1 MKKFLSL
8 LLAVIMLLGCIPA
21 MAEAGTFT
29 ANADKH
35 MITAYKGEDE
45 NLVVPASVDGV
56 PTPIINWQTIN
67 GAKKAV
73 TLTLEEG
80 ITQIRSNNIAS
91 LNITQL
97 TLPSTLEVIANN
109 NIYQTDKLTEVTV
122 PAAVSYV
129 GTLTFSYCDVL
140 TKVTFTGL
148 CPVFGPR
155 TFVST
160 AKDLVVYVPDDQL
173 DAYKAALPEGLNIQS
188 SGKNAVDARVRVS
201 ESDFE
206 FDAATGTIKKY
217 NGTASYIEIPATIGG
232 VQVKT
237 IGQKAFYQHP
247 YMTVVIIPEGVETLE
262 MYSIFAGSG
271 LYRVELPSTLKT
283 IGNNALWGAE
293 LDSVKLPEG
302 LEKIGD
308 GAFTNGMYSKVEEL
322 IIPDSV
328 TSIGKEAFKGC
339 TPIKI
344 IIGANVQSLAEG
356 AFGALNYVEEVVIR
370 NTNGMTIDPK
380 AFQSSKK
387 GATITLMDGI
397 TEEVYNSYV
406 EQLAVAYENAT
417 VNQPELAAA
426 FPTLDAEAG
435 APFIG
440 NWNAVAVT
448 DGTDFYG
455 MDLLGMSM
463 SFVLNADGT
472 GSVDMD
478 VDSTAGGW
486 YVADGTAIF
495 APILEEGGQ
504 PDPEEAMPLTLDEN
518 GRMCLDLMGLI
529 VLMEKEGVEYA
540 VPAIP
545 EKPWPELDADKA
557 QYYVG
562 TWDAVSYIVDGET
575 YPAELVGPT
584 TLILNADGTAQMTEG
599 EEEAYELRWYAESY
613 SAYVGPAMS
622 ALVEIYFD
630 MNGNLEM
637 LQDGSKIVFA
647 PHVDAKVIEGA
658 DELLGDW
665 YDDVGNKLT
674 LVNDGTLTH
683 TYSFDGWVDTYAWDV
698 VDGAAV
704 VTEGPWSGLPI
715 TLENGILIIT
725 NDEGIFQIF
734 SRDGDLSAYY
744 GEDDEEYDMP
754 EAQPIG
760 VEGEPY
766 FGAWNGEMF
775 GMEVILTLNPDG
787 TCAMEMM
794 GEAEPGVWSIVDGK
808 ANIMG
813 DELYIDDGGSLVY
826 AALELVFTKAGGA
839 APSGPETALGTWEDK
854 YKTLY
859 VNEDGTIELVYKSD
873 GYTSRM
879 TWEVMDGNAV
889 VMEGLW
895 ENMPLTAENGVLT
908 LTDGSYVAEFT
919 RVGEAPAVYVGP
931 GMGAAPAVPSAS
943 AGTGIDYVPS
953 VADDFIGG
961 WICTADPGM
970 QILILEDEVSLID
983 GDGCYSTTWAVV
995 NGAAEIDGMTLYI
1008 TDNYTVGILDM
1019 YGEQATFERGYV
1031 EKPKTS
1037 APAPSDGGNAG
1048 TQVSSEL
1055 QAYVGTWHL
1064 CYLATGGLE
1073 GDLRSMGLTGKL
1085 VLNADGTGVMT
1096 GLSDESGSWYDDEG
1110 QVRFGDSG
1118 MPIFLL
1124 DGGFLRYG
1132 TEMSGY
1138 MVFSQNESATW
1149 SPAPAAT
1156 PVPAPTA
1163 APAAPAA
1170 PNGGNVERLNV
1181 KFVCKTYTSAGYT
1194 MDASMLGAEYALVFH
1209 DNGMADFTMAGFTA
1223 NNLPY
1228 TVTAEG
1234 VYAINYYGTMFN
1246 CTPTDAGF
1254 DMDFY
1259 GTMMMHFVPAE

>member
-1 MKKFLSL
+1 MNNRKRWVQIM
-8 LLAVIMLLGCIPA
+8 AGGMAAIMLLGCLPA

-344 IIGANVQSLAEG
+344 IIGANVQSLSEG

-426 FPTLDAEAG
+426 FPTLDALCAASVEDIEEIVKPCGLFHTKAKDISG
-435 APFIG
+435 MCRQIRDRFGGTVPDSMTTAPALWI
-440 NWNAVAVT
+440 W
-448 DGTDFYG
+448 
-455 MDLLGMSM
+455 
-463 SFVLNADGT
+463 
-472 GSVDMD
+472 
-478 VDSTAGGW
+478 TA
-486 YVADGTAIF
+486 TR
-495 APILEEGGQ
+495 P
-504 PDPEEAMPLTLDEN
+504 
-518 GRMCLDLMGLI
+518 
-529 VLMEKEGVEYA
+529 
-540 VPAIP
+540 PA
-545 EKPWPELDADKA
+545 A
-557 QYYVG
+557 G
-562 TWDAVSYIVDGET
+562 TWRMARPSLRPSWRRAVSPCLRRPCPSPWT
-575 YPAELVGPT
+575 R
-584 TLILNADGTAQMTEG
+584 TA
-599 EEEAYELRWYAESY
+599 AC
-613 SAYVGPAMS
+613 
-622 ALVEIYFD
+622 AL
-630 MNGNLEM
+630 
-637 LQDGSKIVFA
+637 
-647 PHVDAKVIEGA
+647 
-658 DELLGDW
+658 
-665 YDDVGNKLT
+665 
-674 LVNDGTLTH
+674 
-683 TYSFDGWVDTYAWDV
+683 
-698 VDGAAV
+698 
-704 VTEGPWSGLPI
+704 
-715 TLENGILIIT
+715 
-725 NDEGIFQIF
+725 
-734 SRDGDLSAYY
+734 
-744 GEDDEEYDMP
+744 
-754 EAQPIG
+754 
-760 VEGEPY
+760 
-766 FGAWNGEMF
+766 
-775 GMEVILTLNPDG
+775 
-787 TCAMEMM
+787 
-794 GEAEPGVWSIVDGK
+794 
-808 ANIMG
+808 
-813 DELYIDDGGSLVY
+813 
-826 AALELVFTKAGGA
+826 
-839 APSGPETALGTWEDK
+839 
-854 YKTLY
+854 
-859 VNEDGTIELVYKSD
+859 
-873 GYTSRM
+873 
-879 TWEVMDGNAV
+879 
-889 VMEGLW
+889 
-895 ENMPLTAENGVLT
+895 
-908 LTDGSYVAEFT
+908 
-919 RVGEAPAVYVGP
+919 
-931 GMGAAPAVPSAS
+931 
-943 AGTGIDYVPS
+943 
-953 VADDFIGG
+953 
-961 WICTADPGM
+961 
-970 QILILEDEVSLID
+970 
-983 GDGCYSTTWAVV
+983 TWA
-995 NGAAEIDGMTLYI
+995 A
-1008 TDNYTVGILDM
+1008 
-1019 YGEQATFERGYV
+1019 
-1031 EKPKTS
+1031 
-1037 APAPSDGGNAG
+1037 
-1048 TQVSSEL
+1048 SS
-1055 QAYVGTWHL
+1055 
-1064 CYLATGGLE
+1064 C
-1073 GDLRSMGLTGKL
+1073 
-1085 VLNADGTGVMT
+1085 
-1096 GLSDESGSWYDDEG
+1096 
-1110 QVRFGDSG
+1110 
-1118 MPIFLL
+1118 
-1124 DGGFLRYG
+1124 
-1132 TEMSGY
+1132 
-1138 MVFSQNESATW
+1138 
-1149 SPAPAAT
+1149 
-1156 PVPAPTA
+1156 
-1163 APAAPAA
+1163 
-1170 PNGGNVERLNV
+1170 
-1181 KFVCKTYTSAGYT
+1181 
-1194 MDASMLGAEYALVFH
+1194 
-1209 DNGMADFTMAGFTA
+1209 
-1223 NNLPY
+1223 
-1228 TVTAEG
+1228 
-1234 VYAINYYGTMFN
+1234 
-1246 CTPTDAGF
+1246 
-1254 DMDFY
+1254 
-1259 GTMMMHFVPAE
+1259 

>member
-8 LLAVIMLLGCIPA
+8 LLAAIMLLGCLPA

-29 ANADKH
+29 ANANKH

-155 TFVST
+155 AFVST

-344 IIGANVQSLAEG
+344 IIGANVQSLSEG

-440 NWNAVAVT
+440 NWSAVAVT

-463 SFVLNADGT
+463 NVVLNADGT
-472 GSVDMD
+472 GSLDMD
-478 VDSTAGGW
+478 TDSTPGGW
-486 YVADGTAIF
+486 YVENGAAIF

-504 PDPEEAMPLTLDEN
+504 PVLEEAIPFTMDEN
-518 GRMCLDLMGLI
+518 GRMCIDLMGLI
-529 VLMEKEGVEYA
+529 VLLEKEGAEYA

-545 EKPWPELDADKA
+545 EKPWPEMDADKA
-557 QYYVG
+557 QAYVG
-562 TWDAVSYIVDGET
+562 TWDAVKYYVDGTE
-575 YPAELVGPT
+575 YSAEVMGAT
-584 TLILNADGTAQMTEG
+584 TLILNADGTAQMIEG
-599 EEEAYELRWYAESY
+599 EEEPYELRWYAESY
-613 SAYVGPAMS
+613 SAYVGPTMS
-622 ALVEIYFD
+622 ALAELYFD
-630 MNGNLEM
+630 MNGDLQM
-637 LQDGSKIVFA
+637 KQDGSKMIMK
-647 PHVDAKVIEGA
+647 PHVEAKVITGA

-665 YDDVGNKLT
+665 YDDLGNKLT
-674 LVNDGTLTH
+674 VTNDGNLTV
-683 TYSFDGWVDTYAWDV
+683 TYASDGWVRELKWDM
-698 VDGAAV
+698 VDGAAT
-704 VTEGPWSGLPI
+704 VTEGLWVGCPI
-715 TLENGILIIT
+715 VLENGIVIISGD
-725 NDEGIFQIF
+725 NAFQLF
-734 SRDGDLSAYY
+734 SVDGDLSAYY
-744 GEDDEEYDMP
+744 GDDEDDMP

-760 VEGEPY
+760 AEGEPY
-766 FGAWNGEMF
+766 FGTWTGNMF
-775 GMEVILTLNPDG
+775 GMEVILTLNQDG

-794 GEAEPGVWSIVDGK
+794 GESEPGVWSVVDGK
-808 ANIMG
+808 ANVMD
-813 DELYIDDGGSLVY
+813 DELYIDGDGNLVFE
-826 AALELVFTKAGGA
+826 AMGIVFTKVEEDSSDNEMSEEELLAFLALLGQMA
-839 APSGPETALGTWEDK
+839 ESEETELPE
-854 YKTLY
+854 
-859 VNEDGTIELVYKSD
+859 N
-873 GYTSRM
+873 
-879 TWEVMDGNAV
+879 
-889 VMEGLW
+889 
-895 ENMPLTAENGVLT
+895 
-908 LTDGSYVAEFT
+908 
-919 RVGEAPAVYVGP
+919 
-931 GMGAAPAVPSAS
+931 
-943 AGTGIDYVPS
+943 
-953 VADDFIGG
+953 
-961 WICTADPGM
+961 
-970 QILILEDEVSLID
+970 
-983 GDGCYSTTWAVV
+983 
-995 NGAAEIDGMTLYI
+995 
-1008 TDNYTVGILDM
+1008 
-1019 YGEQATFERGYV
+1019 
-1031 EKPKTS
+1031 
-1037 APAPSDGGNAG
+1037 
-1048 TQVSSEL
+1048 L
-1055 QAYVGTWHL
+1055 QPYVGTWHMV
-1064 CYLATGGLE
+1064 YMATGGLE
-1073 GDLRSMGLTGKL
+1073 GDLRAMGITAKL
-1085 VLNADGTGVMT
+1085 ELKADGTGV
-1096 GLSDESGSWYDDEG
+1096 LSGAADDSGKWYDDEG
-1110 QVRFGDSG
+1110 TVRFGQGDS
-1118 MPIFLL
+1118 PLVLL

-1132 TEMSGY
+1132 SQLAGY
-1138 MVFSQNESATW
+1138 MVFSQDATATW
-1149 SPAPAAT
+1149 APAPVAT
-1156 PVPAPTA
+1156 PVPQPTA
-1163 APAAPAA
+1163 APAAPVA
-1170 PNGGNVERLNV
+1170 PQAPAGNVQHV
-1181 KFVCKTYTSAGYT
+1181 GTKFVCKTYTTFGMT
-1194 MDASMLGAEYALVFH
+1194 MDASMLGGEYGLTFH
-1209 DNGMADFTMAGFTA
+1209 ETGLADFTMAGFTVPS
-1223 NNLPY
+1223 LPY
-1228 TVTAEG
+1228 TVNAEG
-1234 VYAINYYGTMFN
+1234 TYVINYYGTMFN
-1246 CTPTDAGF
+1246 CVPTATGF
-1254 DMDFY
+1254 DMDYY

>member
-8 LLAVIMLLGCIPA
+8 LLAVMMLLGCLPA
-21 MAEAGTFT
+21 MAEDAEWKINLFTSLVSRRSAAEKLDSIVVPAEVDGIAVRGIEYMAFSMYKNFKQLTIADNAAMLDRRVLRDLLKLEAVELPESLLIIREGNFTNLPKLTSVVIPANVVLVHSSFNKCASLTSITFEGMCPIFVTAGTFGMFT
-29 ANADKH
+29 DLPADC
-35 MITAYKGEDE
+35 
-45 NLVVPASVDGV
+45 
-56 PTPIINWQTIN
+56 
-67 GAKKAV
+67 
-73 TLTLEEG
+73 
-80 ITQIRSNNIAS
+80 
-91 LNITQL
+91 
-97 TLPSTLEVIANN
+97 VI
-109 NIYQTDKLTEVTV
+109 
-122 PAAVSYV
+122 
-129 GTLTFSYCDVL
+129 
-140 TKVTFTGL
+140 
-148 CPVFGPR
+148 
-155 TFVST
+155 
-160 AKDLVVYVPDDQL
+160 YVPDNQVS
-173 DAYKAALPEGLNIQS
+173 AYKAAFADREDVVARIQP
-188 SGKNAVDARVRVS
+188 SGRNAERIDRPAT
-201 ESDFE
+201 ESGFA
-206 FDAATGTIKKY
+206 FDASTGTITRY
-217 NGTASYIEIPATIGG
+217 TGTADYLVIPTTIDG
-232 VQVKT
+232 VQVKH
-237 IGQKAFYQHP
+237 IADFAFE
-247 YMTVVIIPEGVETLE
+247 TNVCCIIIPEGVETIGR
-262 MYSIFAGSG
+262 YSLGHELLTYVS
-271 LYRVELPSTLKT
+271 LPSTLT
-283 IGNNALWGAE
+283 N
-293 LDSVKLPEG
+293 V
-302 LEKIGD
+302 GD
-308 GAFTNGMYSKVEEL
+308 GAF
-322 IIPDSV
+322 
-328 TSIGKEAFKGC
+328 
-339 TPIKI
+339 
-344 IIGANVQSLAEG
+344 
-356 AFGALNYVEEVVIR
+356 
-370 NTNGMTIDPK
+370 
-380 AFQSSKK
+380 SS
-387 GATITLMDGI
+387 
-397 TEEVYNSYV
+397 SYLSAISYPAADV
-406 EQLAVAYENAT
+406 PAYE
-417 VNQPELAAA
+417 AAA
-426 FPTLDAEAG
+426 FEGVKGDAWQLLLPYGTTQEQVDAFAAYMAPSAPKAVVQASIIEPYSFPKLDAEAG
-435 APFIG
+435 APYIG
-440 NWNAVAVT
+440 NWTAVAVT

-455 MDLLGMSM
+455 MDLLGISM
-463 SFVLNADGT
+463 TAVLNDDGT
-472 GSVDMD
+472 GVVDID
-478 VDSTAGGW
+478 GDTAPGGW
-486 YVADGTAIF
+486 YVEDGTAIF

-504 PDPEEAMPLTLDEN
+504 PVPEEAMPFTLDEN
-518 GRMCLDLMGLI
+518 ARMCLDLSGLI
-529 VLMEKEGVEYA
+529 MLMEKEGVEYA
-540 VPAIP
+540 TPAIP

-599 EEEAYELRWYAESY
+599 EEEPYELRWYAESY

-630 MNGNLEM
+630 MNGNLQM
-637 LQDGSKIVFA
+637 MQDGSEIVFA
-647 PHVDAKVIEGA
+647 PHVDVKVIEGA

-665 YDDVGNKLT
+665 YDDYDNKLT
-674 LVNDGTLTH
+674 LVDDGTLTH

-715 TLENGILIIT
+715 VLENGILIIT

-744 GEDDEEYDMP
+744 GEDDEDYDMP

-760 VEGEPY
+760 AEGEPY

-839 APSGPETALGTWEDK
+839 AP
-854 YKTLY
+854 
-859 VNEDGTIELVYKSD
+859 
-873 GYTSRM
+873 
-879 TWEVMDGNAV
+879 
-889 VMEGLW
+889 
-895 ENMPLTAENGVLT
+895 
-908 LTDGSYVAEFT
+908 
-919 RVGEAPAVYVGP
+919 EAPAVP
-931 GMGAAPAVPSAS
+931 EAPA
-943 AGTGIDYVPS
+943 
-953 VADDFIGG
+953 ADL
-961 WICTADPGM
+961 P
-970 QILILEDEVSLID
+970 E
-983 GDGCYSTTWAVV
+983 
-995 NGAAEIDGMTLYI
+995 TL
-1008 TDNYTVGILDM
+1008 
-1019 YGEQATFERGYV
+1019 QPF
-1031 EKPKTS
+1031 
-1037 APAPSDGGNAG
+1037 
-1048 TQVSSEL
+1048 
-1055 QAYVGTWHL
+1055 VGTWHL

-1118 MPIFLL
+1118 MPLFLL

-1170 PNGGNVERLNV
+1170 PTGGNVERLNV
-1181 KFVCKTYTSAGYT
+1181 KFICKTYTSAGYT

>member
-8 LLAVIMLLGCIPA
+8 LLAVMMLLGCIPA

-344 IIGANVQSLAEG
+344 IIGANVQSLSEG

-406 EQLAVAYENAT
+406 EQLAVAYESAT

-440 NWNAVAVT
+440 NWSAVAVT
-448 DGTDFYG
+448 DGADFYG
-455 MDLLGMSM
+455 MDLLGISM
-463 SFVLNADGT
+463 TVVLNDDGT
-472 GSVDMD
+472 SVVDMD
-478 VDSTAGGW
+478 GDAAPGGW
-486 YVADGTAIF
+486 YVEDGTAIF

-504 PDPEEAMPLTLDEN
+504 PVPEEAMPFTLDEN
-518 GRMCLDLMGLI
+518 ARMCLDLGGLI
-529 VLMEKEGVEYA
+529 ILMEKEGAEYA
-540 VPAIP
+540 TPAIP

-562 TWDAVSYIVDGET
+562 TWDAVSYIVDGDT

-599 EEEAYELRWYAESY
+599 EEEPYELRWYAESY

-630 MNGNLEM
+630 ANGNLEM

-647 PHVDAKVIEGA
+647 PHVEATVIEGA

-665 YDDVGNKLT
+665 YDDYDNKLT

-715 TLENGILIIT
+715 VLENGILIIT

-744 GEDDEEYDMP
+744 GEDDEDMP
-754 EAQPIG
+754 VAQPVG
-760 VEGEPY
+760 DEGAAY

-794 GEAEPGVWSIVDGK
+794 GEAEPGVWSIVDSK

-813 DELYIDDGGSLVY
+813 DELYIDDGGNLVY

-839 APSGPETALGTWEDK
+839 APEETA
-854 YKTLY
+854 
-859 VNEDGTIELVYKSD
+859 V
-873 GYTSRM
+873 
-879 TWEVMDGNAV
+879 
-889 VMEGLW
+889 
-895 ENMPLTAENGVLT
+895 P
-908 LTDGSYVAEFT
+908 
-919 RVGEAPAVYVGP
+919 
-931 GMGAAPAVPSAS
+931 AAPA
-943 AGTGIDYVPS
+943 AGLP
-953 VADDFIGG
+953 
-961 WICTADPGM
+961 
-970 QILILEDEVSLID
+970 E
-983 GDGCYSTTWAVV
+983 
-995 NGAAEIDGMTLYI
+995 TL
-1008 TDNYTVGILDM
+1008 
-1019 YGEQATFERGYV
+1019 QPF
-1031 EKPKTS
+1031 
-1037 APAPSDGGNAG
+1037 
-1048 TQVSSEL
+1048 
-1055 QAYVGTWHL
+1055 VGTWHL

-1085 VLNADGTGVMT
+1085 VLNADGTGAMT

-1118 MPIFLL
+1118 MPLFLL

-1132 TEMSGY
+1132 TELSGY

-1170 PNGGNVERLNV
+1170 PTGGNVERLNV
-1181 KFVCKTYTSAGYT
+1181 KFVCKSYTSAGFT
-1194 MDASMLGAEYALVFH
+1194 LDASMLGAEYALLFRE
-1209 DNGMADFTMAGFTA
+1209 GGTCDFTMAGFTA
-1223 NNLPY
+1223 ANLPY
-1228 TVTAEG
+1228 TVSAEG
-1234 VYAINYYGTMFN
+1234 VYVINYYGTMFN

>member
-1 MKKFLSL
+1 KHIADF
-8 LLAVIMLLGCIPA
+8 AFETNVCCI
-21 MAEAGTFT
+21 
-29 ANADKH
+29 
-35 MITAYKGEDE
+35 
-45 NLVVPASVDGV
+45 
-56 PTPIINWQTIN
+56 
-67 GAKKAV
+67 
-73 TLTLEEG
+73 
-80 ITQIRSNNIAS
+80 
-91 LNITQL
+91 
-97 TLPSTLEVIANN
+97 
-109 NIYQTDKLTEVTV
+109 
-122 PAAVSYV
+122 
-129 GTLTFSYCDVL
+129 
-140 TKVTFTGL
+140 
-148 CPVFGPR
+148 
-155 TFVST
+155 
-160 AKDLVVYVPDDQL
+160 
-173 DAYKAALPEGLNIQS
+173 
-188 SGKNAVDARVRVS
+188 
-201 ESDFE
+201 
-206 FDAATGTIKKY
+206 
-217 NGTASYIEIPATIGG
+217 
-232 VQVKT
+232 
-237 IGQKAFYQHP
+237 
-247 YMTVVIIPEGVETLE
+247 IIPEGVETIGR
-262 MYSIFAGSG
+262 YSLGHELLTYVS
-271 LYRVELPSTLKT
+271 LPSTLT
-283 IGNNALWGAE
+283 N
-293 LDSVKLPEG
+293 V
-302 LEKIGD
+302 GD
-308 GAFTNGMYSKVEEL
+308 GAF
-322 IIPDSV
+322 
-328 TSIGKEAFKGC
+328 
-339 TPIKI
+339 
-344 IIGANVQSLAEG
+344 
-356 AFGALNYVEEVVIR
+356 
-370 NTNGMTIDPK
+370 
-380 AFQSSKK
+380 SS
-387 GATITLMDGI
+387 
-397 TEEVYNSYV
+397 SYLSAISYPAADV
-406 EQLAVAYENAT
+406 PAYE
-417 VNQPELAAA
+417 AAA
-426 FPTLDAEAG
+426 FEGVKGDAWQLLLPYGTTQEQVDAFAAYMAPSAPKAVVQASIIEPYSFPKLDAEAG
-435 APFIG
+435 APYIG
-440 NWNAVAVT
+440 NWTAVAVT

-455 MDLLGMSM
+455 MDLLGISM
-463 SFVLNADGT
+463 TAVLNDDGT
-472 GSVDMD
+472 GVVDID
-478 VDSTAGGW
+478 GDTAPGGW
-486 YVADGTAIF
+486 YVEDGTAIF

-504 PDPEEAMPLTLDEN
+504 PVPEEAMPFTLDEN
-518 GRMCLDLMGLI
+518 ARMCLDLSGLI
-529 VLMEKEGVEYA
+529 MLMEKEGVEYA
-540 VPAIP
+540 TPAIP

-599 EEEAYELRWYAESY
+599 EEEPYELRWYAESY

-630 MNGNLEM
+630 MNGNLQM
-637 LQDGSKIVFA
+637 MQDGSEIVFA
-647 PHVDAKVIEGA
+647 PHVDVKVIEGA

-665 YDDVGNKLT
+665 YDDYDNKLT
-674 LVNDGTLTH
+674 LVDDGTLTH

-715 TLENGILIIT
+715 VLENGILIIT

-744 GEDDEEYDMP
+744 GEDDEDYDMP

-760 VEGEPY
+760 AEGEPY

-839 APSGPETALGTWEDK
+839 AP
-854 YKTLY
+854 
-859 VNEDGTIELVYKSD
+859 
-873 GYTSRM
+873 
-879 TWEVMDGNAV
+879 
-889 VMEGLW
+889 
-895 ENMPLTAENGVLT
+895 
-908 LTDGSYVAEFT
+908 
-919 RVGEAPAVYVGP
+919 EAPAVP
-931 GMGAAPAVPSAS
+931 EAPA
-943 AGTGIDYVPS
+943 
-953 VADDFIGG
+953 ADL
-961 WICTADPGM
+961 P
-970 QILILEDEVSLID
+970 E
-983 GDGCYSTTWAVV
+983 
-995 NGAAEIDGMTLYI
+995 TL
-1008 TDNYTVGILDM
+1008 
-1019 YGEQATFERGYV
+1019 QPF
-1031 EKPKTS
+1031 
-1037 APAPSDGGNAG
+1037 
-1048 TQVSSEL
+1048 
-1055 QAYVGTWHL
+1055 VGTWHL

-1118 MPIFLL
+1118 MPLFLL

-1170 PNGGNVERLNV
+1170 PTGGNVERLNV
-1181 KFVCKTYTSAGYT
+1181 KFICKTYTSAGYT

-1234 VYAINYYGTMFN
+1234 VYAINYYDTMFN

-1259 GTMMMHFVPAE
+1259 GTMMM